1 MIKNLLYSLFLH
13 FLLLLMIYANFN
25 LKEVDENKSSEIAIS
40 LVALNG
46 DETSDEVNPAAN
58 NEVKEEEKKEEEKV
72 EEPAAEAK
80 SEKQSPKNEVKEQ
93 PKKLAKSK
101 PADSIV
107 KPVEEE
113 KIKEFKHPEKQEK
126 SQKEVAKAKTDEEVN
141 DYQDDK
147 KNDAFKK
154 EKDFGSKKKFDE
166 EKEANNQKNPVQN
179 NARSMANNLENIDL
193 SAREK
198 FNIQSQLK
206 RCYHRALDETKMDS
220 KATILIKVR
229 VSEDGYIDSDL
240 DELID
245 INRYNN
251 PSEIQ
256 YKISIDSVRRALD
269 LCSPLRNL
277 PLDKYDIWKEVVL
290 EFNGME

>member
-1 MIKNLLYSLFLH
+1 
-13 FLLLLMIYANFN
+13 MIYANFN

-46 DETSDEVNPAAN
+46 DETSDEVNPSAN
-58 NEVKEEEKKEEEKV
+58 NETKEEKDVEKV
-72 EEPAAEAK
+72 EKPAEEAK
-80 SEKQSPKNEVKEQ
+80 SEKQSAKNEVKEQ

-113 KIKEFKHPEKQEK
+113 KIKEFKQPEKEEK
-126 SQKEVAKAKTDEEVN
+126 SPKEVDKAKADEEVN
-141 DYQDDK
+141 DYQDDE
-147 KNDAFKK
+147 KNDALKK

-166 EKEANNQKNPVQN
+166 EQEANKQKEPTQDNSK
-179 NARSMANNLENIDL
+179 SMANNLENIDL

-206 RCYHRALDETKMDS
+206 RCYHRALDEIKMTS
-220 KATILIKVR
+220 NATIFVQVQ

-240 DELID
+240 DELVD
-245 INRYNN
+245 MSRYND
-251 PSEIQ
+251 PTEIQ

-277 PLDKYDIWKEVVL
+277 PLDKYDVWKEVVL
-290 EFNGME
+290 EFNGAE

>member
-25 LKEVDENKSSEIAIS
+25 LKEVDKNKSSEIAIS

-46 DETSDEVNPAAN
+46 DETSDEINPSAN
-58 NEVKEEEKKEEEKV
+58 NETKSEKEVEKV

-80 SEKQSPKNEVKEQ
+80 SEKKSVKNEVKKQ

-113 KIKEFKHPEKQEK
+113 KIKEFKDPEKQEK
-126 SQKEVAKAKTDEEVN
+126 SPKEVDKAKADEEVN
-141 DYQDDK
+141 DYQDDV
-147 KNDAFKK
+147 KNDSFKK

-166 EKEANNQKNPVQN
+166 EQEANDQKNPLQDN
-179 NARSMANNLENIDL
+179 SKSMANNLETIDL

-220 KATILIKVR
+220 KTTILVKVK

-240 DELID
+240 DDLVD
-245 INRYNN
+245 ISRYND
-251 PSEIQ
+251 PTETQ

-277 PLDKYDIWKEVVL
+277 PLDKYDVWKEVVL
-290 EFNGME
+290 EFGGAE